1 MLSFDVPTSPWPS
14 CYSLGS
20 PCHVQRRYVWFIF
33 EYGRV
38 GYQIICIYFNH
49 SSGKQIGFIK
59 FTRLR
64 ASIFFQLLRREEGG
78 LILPWTCALPLRV
91 SVFPIFIWLQSCGIS
106 KISNRPRKTN
116 GQHFRLVEITFNFH
130 VKSCSVLTG
139 CCKWLRS
146 WGIFSCLQ
154 TDKLKSSHRSIIFR
168 VRGQLGRG
176 WEEPQTHKVH
186 K

>member
-49 SSGKQIGFIK
+49 SSGKQIGLIK

-64 ASIFFQLLRREEGG
+64 ASIFFSIVEKGGRRVD
-78 LILPWTCALPLRV
+78 IALDLCSGWGRV
-91 SVFPIFIWLQSCGIS
+91 HYHRESQSFQFLFDCS
-106 KISNRPRKTN
+106 HVAYQKISNRPRKTN

-130 VKSCSVLTG
+130 FKKWKSCDVKEKFYPYLLLEILG
-139 CCKWLRS
+139 AFLA
-146 WGIFSCLQ
+146 
-154 TDKLKSSHRSIIFR
+154 FR
-168 VRGQLGRG
+168 WFLIA
-176 WEEPQTHKVH
+176 
-186 K
+186 

>member
-64 ASIFFQLLRREEGG
+64 ASIFFNCWEGRKEG
-78 LILPWTCALPLRV
+78 WYCLKPVPYHWE
-91 SVFPIFIWLQSCGIS
+91 SQSFQFLFDCS
-106 KISNRPRKTN
+106 HVAYQKISNRPRKTN
-116 GQHFRLVEITFNFH
+116 GQHFRLVAITFLFKKCKSFDVMEEILGSFLAFH
-130 VKSCSVLTG
+130 RFLIVAGDLNQSEL
-139 CCKWLRS
+139 
-146 WGIFSCLQ
+146 
-154 TDKLKSSHRSIIFR
+154 
-168 VRGQLGRG
+168 
-176 WEEPQTHKVH
+176 
-186 K
+186 

>member
-64 ASIFFQLLRREEGG
+64 ASIFFFFNCWEGRKEG
-78 LILPWTCALPLRV
+78 WYCLGPVPYHWE
-91 SVFPIFIWLQSCGIS
+91 SQSFQFLFDCS
-106 KISNRPRKTN
+106 HVAYQKISNRPRKTN
-116 GQHFRLVEITFNFH
+116 GQHFRLVAITFNFH
-130 VKSCSVLTG
+130 FKKWKSCDVKEKCLSLFINGNT
-139 CCKWLRS
+139 
-146 WGIFSCLQ
+146 WGISCLSLVPYCVR
-154 TDKLKSSHRSIIFR
+154 KLVKQHYDLNQSE
-168 VRGQLGRG
+168 L
-176 WEEPQTHKVH
+176 
-186 K
+186 